1 MPVLLKDEQLR
12 ASFKELIQRTCGFS
26 FSQEREKSLVAAL
39 KKRMAL
45 HNIPEPESYYGLLL
59 ADQNELK
66 VLVEL
71 LTVNETY
78 FLREPE
84 HLNLM
89 VNTLIP
95 EFLARRRCG
104 PLRILSAG
112 CSTGEEAYSVAML
125 LRDRYGEESSR
136 MFSITGVDID
146 SNTIAVARSG
156 LYGKPSF
163 RGMDSGMMGRH
174 FEPVA
179 SSEYLVNAAV
189 RRQVR
194 FEVLNLMG
202 NFNTIGIGFVDIVLY
217 RNVSIYFPRD
227 VQEKIFTVL
236 ADLLN
241 EGGILIVGATETLHH
256 DLGILTLVERNGL
269 FYYNKPAT
277 QLFSERRSVKRHDQ
291 FPSVSKPGGSE
302 KTVSKQTVA
311 VPEKPVTRHRSATV
325 DAVQAGQTA
334 SDPKELFDAAL
345 DLARNNR
352 HEEAIAL
359 LETAITGDRSFVKA
373 HLLKASLLLDRAS
386 YDKAKATSETVCS
399 LDPLCRE
406 AYLILGIVARHNGD
420 DNDAFK
426 RFREALY
433 LDPACWLAHFYT
445 AEILYAR
452 QEHKRARSSYE
463 KAAGILEKGSLAEAE
478 KAFFPLSFNA
488 QQFITI
494 CRHKLSLLK
503 EGRT

>member
-1 MPVLLKDEQLR
+1 MPTFFHDEQSQTL
-12 ASFKELIQRTCGFS
+12 FKELIQRTCGFS
-26 FSQEREKSLVAAL
+26 FNQDREKSLVAAL
-39 KKRMAL
+39 KKRMSSCG
-45 HNIPEPESYYGLLL
+45 IQTVDSYYGLLL

-89 VNTLIP
+89 VDTLIP
-95 EFLARRRCG
+95 ELLARRRCG
-104 PLRILSAG
+104 PVRILSAG
-112 CSTGEEAYSVAML
+112 CSTGEEAYSVAIL
-125 LRDRYGEESSR
+125 LRDRYGEESER
-136 MFSITGVDID
+136 MFSIVGVDID

-163 RGMDSGMMGRH
+163 RGMDQGMMGRH
-174 FEPVA
+174 FDPLGL
-179 SSEYLVNAAV
+179 SEYRINAAI

-194 FEVLNLMG
+194 FEVLNLLG
-202 NFNTIGIGFVDIVLY
+202 NFNTIGIGLVDIVLY
-217 RNVSIYFPRD
+217 RNVSIYFSRD
-227 VQEKIFTVL
+227 AQEKIFTAL
-236 ADLLN
+236 ASLLN
-241 EGGILIVGATETLHH
+241 DGGILIVGATETLHH

-269 FYYNKPAT
+269 FYYSKPSI
-277 QLFSERRSVKRHDQ
+277 QIFSERRSIKRHD
-291 FPSVSKPGGSE
+291 PAHYSSKPEDTEKAVSKL
-302 KTVSKQTVA
+302 TVA
-311 VPEKPVTRHRSATV
+311 TPSTSINQHRSAMDGTEQSGKP
-325 DAVQAGQTA
+325 ARN
-334 SDPKELFDAAL
+334 PKELFDGAL

-352 HEEAIAL
+352 HEEALTMLEAAIA
-359 LETAITGDRSFVKA
+359 DDHSFLKA
-373 HLLKASLLLDRAS
+373 HLLKASLLLDSACYDRARS
-386 YDKAKATSETVCS
+386 TCETVCG

-406 AYLILGIVARHNGD
+406 AYLILGIIARHNGD

-426 RFREALY
+426 RFREVLFI
-433 LDPACWLAHFYT
+433 DPACWLAHFYT

-452 QEHKRARSSYE
+452 HEHKRARSSYE
-463 KAAGILEKGSLAEAE
+463 KATGILENGSLAEAE

>member
-1 MPVLLKDEQLR
+1 MPVLFHEQSRTL
-12 ASFKELIQRTCGFS
+12 FKELIQRTCGFS
-26 FSQEREKSLVAAL
+26 FSQDREKSLIAAL
-39 KKRMAL
+39 KKRMASRG
-45 HNIPEPESYYGLLL
+45 IQTADSYYGLLL

-84 HLNLM
+84 HLTLM
-89 VNTLIP
+89 VDTLIP
-95 EFLARRRCG
+95 ELLSRRRCG
-104 PLRILSAG
+104 PIRILSAG

-125 LRDRYGEESSR
+125 LRDRYGEESER
-136 MFSITGVDID
+136 LFSITGVDID
-146 SNTIAVARSG
+146 SNTIATARSG

-163 RGMDSGMMGRH
+163 RGMDKGMMGRH
-174 FEPVA
+174 FEPTGLA
-179 SSEYLVNAAV
+179 EFLVNAAI

-194 FEVLNLMG
+194 FEVLNLLG
-202 NFNTIGIGFVDIVLY
+202 NFNAIGIGCVDIILY
-217 RNVSIYFPRD
+217 RNVSIYFPHD
-227 VQEKIFTVL
+227 VQEKIFTAL

-269 FYYNKPAT
+269 FYYSKPAT
-277 QLFSERRSVKRHDQ
+277 QLFSERRSVKRHE
-291 FPSVSKPGGSE
+291 PAHYSSKPEVTE
-302 KTVSKQTVA
+302 KAVSRLTAATPSTSLPQ
-311 VPEKPVTRHRSATV
+311 HRSAMNGAEQPGKPTR
-325 DAVQAGQTA
+325 
-334 SDPKELFDAAL
+334 SPKELFDGAL
-345 DLARNNR
+345 ELARSNR
-352 HEEAIAL
+352 HEEALAL
-359 LETAITGDRSFVKA
+359 LEAAIAVDHSFVKA
-373 HLLKASLLLDRAS
+373 YLLKASLLLDSARYDRA
-386 YDKAKATSETVCS
+386 KTTSEAACA

-463 KAAGILEKGSLAEAE
+463 KATEILEKGSLAEAE